1 MEIPMPEN
9 YKVNKFIFTDI
20 LLLIAMGYFMAV
32 DDKVYKRNVQTLY
45 WSRASSKR
53 PSMAGEAVSMC
64 SHQGTAL
71 WTAA

>member
-45 WSRASSKR
+45 
-53 PSMAGEAVSMC
+53 
-64 SHQGTAL
+64 
-71 WTAA
+71 